1 MSYRFMRMLIF
12 FDLPTD
18 TAEDRRNYRRFRQ
31 GLVKNGFIMM
41 QESVYCKLLMN
52 TTAEQSVREAVRKI
66 KPPKGIVQILTI
78 TEKQYSKIEFLTGE
92 FHSDIISTDER
103 MIVL

>member
-1 MSYRFMRMLIF
+1 MSYRFMRMIVF

-18 TAEDRRNYRRFRQ
+18 TLEDRRNYRKFRT

-52 TTAEQSVREAVRKI
+52 STADQSVREAVRRI
-66 KPPKGIVQILTI
+66 RPPKGIVQMLTI
-78 TEKQYSKIEFLTGE
+78 TEKQFSKIEFLTGE
-92 FHSDIISTDER
+92 FHSDIVSSDER

>member
-1 MSYRFMRMLIF
+1 MRMIVF

-18 TAEDRRNYRRFRQ
+18 TLVDRRNYRKFRT

-52 TTAEQSVREAVRKI
+52 STADQSVREIVRKI
-66 KPPKGIVQILTI
+66 RPPKGIVQMLTI
-78 TEKQYSKIEFLTGE
+78 TEKQFSKIEYLIGE

>member
-1 MSYRFMRMLIF
+1 MRMIVF

-18 TAEDRRNYRRFRQ
+18 TIEDRRNYRKFHT

-52 TTAEQSVREAVRKI
+52 SSADQSVRETVRKLR
-66 KPPKGIVQILTI
+66 PPKGIVQMLTI
-78 TEKQYSKIEFLTGE
+78 TEKQFSKIEYLTGE
-92 FHSDIISTDER
+92 FHSDIISSDER
-103 MIVL
+103 MIIL

>member
-1 MSYRFMRMLIF
+1 MRMIVF

-18 TAEDRRNYRRFRQ
+18 TADDRRNYRKFRT
-31 GLVKNGFIMM
+31 GLIKNGFIMM

-52 TTAEQSVREAVRKI
+52 STADQSVREAIRKLR
-66 KPPKGIVQILTI
+66 PPKGIVQMMTV
-78 TEKQYSKIEFLTGE
+78 TEKQFSKIEYLTGK
-92 FHSDIISTDER
+92 FHSDIISSDER